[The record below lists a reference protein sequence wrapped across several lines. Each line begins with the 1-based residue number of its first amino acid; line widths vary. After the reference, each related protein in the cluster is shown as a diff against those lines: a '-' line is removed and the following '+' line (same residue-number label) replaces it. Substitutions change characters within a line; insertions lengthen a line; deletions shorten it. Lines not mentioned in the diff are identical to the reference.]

1 MHPVYSWFSDMLGL
15 DTPPADLSFTQ
26 MALRGVVV
34 LLASLVMVRCAG
46 RRFLGRSAGFDV
58 VLAIVLGSVVSRAI
72 NGQAA
77 FFPTLGAGFVLVFLH
92 RLLAIVSCRSHL
104 ASRLLKGSDCLII
117 RNGQI
122 DYAALRRAEFSEDDL
137 LEHLRLRGN
146 VASPKDVAE
155 ARLERNGQISV
166 VLRSR

>member
-1 MHPVYSWFSDMLGL
+1 MPSVYSWFSDVLGL
-15 DTPPADLSFTQ
+15 HTSPAELSFTQ
-26 MALRGVVV
+26 MAARGVIV
-34 LLASLVMVRCAG
+34 LLTTLVMVRCAG

-58 VLAIVLGSVVSRAI
+58 VLAIILGSVVSRAI

-92 RLLAIVSCRSHL
+92 RLLAIISCRSHL
-104 ASRLLKGSDCLII
+104 ISRLLKGRDRLLI
-117 RNGQI
+117 RDGKI
-122 DYAALRRAEFSEDDL
+122 DYEALRGADFSEDDL

-146 VASPKDVAE
+146 VASPQEVAE

-166 VLRSR
+166 VLKSR